1 MVPSVGTMP
10 TPGVPPPPPPLPPV
24 PPPPPP
30 PGPPLPPA
38 PPPPVPPVPPLPPVP
53 MVLEPQPRIA
63 NEATTTRMV
72 CFILAAYR
80 EQRRPRN
87 QQSLNRFCT
96 IEILVC
102 RQTGRVML
110 FAMARLTERQF
121 ERIA

>member
-1 MVPSVGTMP
+1 MVASVGTMP
-10 TPGVPPPPPPLPPV
+10 TPGVPPPPPPPPPPPV
-24 PPPPPP
+24 PPPPPLP
-30 PGPPLPPA
+30 PPPPPLPP
-38 PPPPVPPVPPLPPVP
+38 PPPPPMPPLPPVP

-63 NEATTTRMV
+63 IEATTTTMI

-102 RQTGRVML
+102 LQTGCIIL

-121 ERIA
+121 ER